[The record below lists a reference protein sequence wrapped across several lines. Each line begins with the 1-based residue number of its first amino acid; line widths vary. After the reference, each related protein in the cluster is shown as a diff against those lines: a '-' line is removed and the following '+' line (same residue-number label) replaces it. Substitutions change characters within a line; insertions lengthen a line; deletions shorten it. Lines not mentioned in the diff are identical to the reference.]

1 MMGAIGIIARL
12 SWLRFLRSNTKWL
25 VLLLAAV
32 PPLLAAVA
40 LAAGESSAEVWQR
53 NALGQLPAILAVSL
67 QLAPAVGEEI
77 ESKTYTYL
85 WSRPMNRSALVLGN
99 FVAIAPLV
107 AVGFALSTLV
117 VYLLSLGGDAAVGPL
132 DLARS
137 MAASALAVC
146 TAAAMALGAGS
157 LFPRRPLAFVLA
169 YVSLEVLQNFLPA
182 LRQISIAHH
191 AYGLA
196 GLTGLGL
203 DVGTP
208 LEGLIGLG
216 VLLAVWM
223 GLAIWRVET
232 TEYSLPDS

>member
-1 MMGAIGIIARL
+1 
-12 SWLRFLRSNTKWL
+12 
-25 VLLLAAV
+25 
-32 PPLLAAVA
+32 
-40 LAAGESSAEVWQR
+40 
-53 NALGQLPAILAVSL
+53 VSL

-85 WSRPMNRSALVLGN
+85 WSRPMNRWSLVVGN
-99 FVAIAPLV
+99 FLAIAPLV
-107 AVGFALSTLV
+107 AAAFALSTLV
-117 VYLLSLGGDAAVGPL
+117 VYLVSLGGDAAVGPM

-137 MAASALAVC
+137 MAAAALAVC
-146 TAAAMALGAGS
+146 AAGAMALGAGS

-169 YVSLEVLQNFLPA
+169 YVSLEVLQNFVPA

-196 GLTGLGL
+196 GLTGLGF

-208 LEGLIGLG
+208 VEGLIGLS

-223 GLAIWRVET
+223 GVAVWRVET
-232 TEYSLPDS
+232 TEYSLPDA